1 MRAWQP
7 QVSPYRTPLTNLL
20 GCLAQY
26 QILSVYLA
34 VLLVNGEKSMQA
46 LGFTEFG
53 VGLALVG
60 LNSLVL
66 VLAVGA
72 GQRQFLAAEAEKA
85 RRMKKVSMSTQC
97 RTLLVS
103 LPSRVSCRLHVN
115 PKALVSDSV
124 MPFM

>member
-1 MRAWQP
+1 VRVWQP

-85 RRMKKVSMSTQC
+85 RRMKKVSMSTQGKHVHTMPHLAC
-97 RTLLVS
+97 VPAIPRQ
-103 LPSRVSCRLHVN
+103 LPSPR
-115 PKALVSDSV
+115 
-124 MPFM
+124 